1 MHHPQPQRIRQYKT
15 PKPTYSDHTIA
26 PMTVQETNYRSAA
39 QCDTCT
45 WQIRAM
51 TMSQVKH
58 HVLDN
63 PGHQVTA
70 TWTAEETFR
79 AQQT

>member
-1 MHHPQPQRIRQYKT
+1 
-15 PKPTYSDHTIA
+15 
-26 PMTVQETNYRSAA
+26 MTVEETNYRSAA
-39 QCDTCT
+39 HCNTCD
-45 WQIRAM
+45 WHARGM
-51 TMSQVKH
+51 TIGVVKR

-79 AQQT
+79 AQRT